1 MVDSRLEEKSLTSRG
16 ARVCCCFVVFS
27 GKIERKDIFQICV
40 GVLVFF
46 GVYYFMFILNFQ
58 VISLQTFIQPQ
69 YNFVYINITNDS
81 DSDSDHDD
89 ANDRLSQNSTTEC
102 PAIPPNLVG
111 RLRVSLA
118 EQSWEETE
126 AELNQTNLCDGGQF
140 RPLCRTQHRGL

>member
-1 MVDSRLEEKSLTSRG
+1 MLLF
-16 ARVCCCFVVFS
+16 CCFL
-27 GKIERKDIFQICV
+27 RYNDIFQICV
-40 GVLVFF
+40 GVLVIF

-69 YNFVYINITNDS
+69 YNFVYFNITNDS
-81 DSDSDHDD
+81 ESESDQDD
-89 ANDRLSQNSTTEC
+89 ATARLSLNITTDC
-102 PAIPPNLVG
+102 PAIPPDLVG

-140 RPLCRTQHRGL
+140 RPLCRTQHRGLEFAWSAVKAAVVQWS